1 MQEVRE
7 DALLEIALGTLLGGV
22 GLGRVGLCWML

>member
-7 DALLEIALGTLLGGV
+7 DALLEVALGTLIGGMD
-22 GLGRVGLCWML
+22 LGRAGLYWML

>member
-7 DALLEIALGTLLGGV
+7 DALLEVALGMLLGGV
-22 GLGRVGLCWML
+22 GLGRAGLFWML